1 MRITMSTTP
10 QDVAQRTKSVME
22 RDVIPNMLLKNAGK
36 PNGFVSEKKDYQYWV
51 RRVCGRTKQ
60 AQVFVLILTKTY
72 AYSNMR
78 KDE

>member
-1 MRITMSTTP
+1 MCFRLLEDIIYRRGEGGIKMRITMSTTP

-51 RRVCGRTKQ
+51 RRVCGRTK
-60 AQVFVLILTKTY
+60 
-72 AYSNMR
+72 
-78 KDE
+78 

>member
-1 MRITMSTTP
+1 MCFRLLEDIIYRRGEGGIKMRITMSTTP

-51 RRVCGRTKQ
+51 RRVCGRT
-60 AQVFVLILTKTY
+60 
-72 AYSNMR
+72 
-78 KDE
+78 E